1 MLRVLAIA
9 ELCIFLSYQLWL
21 QFDDFGES
29 ETNDAID
36 DPIFLYYGVLW
47 STIPGPRH
55 NIKIVFPSYGDSHVK
70 DKTIVTTS
78 AMCRLS

>member
-21 QFDDFGES
+21 QFDNFGES

-36 DPIFLYYGVLW
+36 DPIFFILSCVLVYDSW
-47 STIPGPRH
+47 APLQYKDRLHMGIPML
-55 NIKIVFPSYGDSHVK
+55 KI
-70 DKTIVTTS
+70 
-78 AMCRLS
+78 RLS